1 MAKTNNLVTKGLQ
14 GTLQNLTFV
23 NSKAYGD
30 HVRNRRGTFKP
41 AVLNETMEQSKD
53 RLLQVNETASLIF
66 KSICEH
72 KDGTLWPRLLSKLRR
87 QLKETNHNDVLC
99 LLNLECDASHTLDKM
114 LRSHCNVEVEI
125 VKQQMNIAFT
135 LPEPPVYDKRYLKE
149 FQASMHVIF
158 PDLERQKLKKV
169 IAYSDILHKTS
180 CPKEFSF
187 VIPVPAKS
195 TTFAVFL
202 KVTECKNGLALN
214 YPQSTGMR
222 CVAVGLIPGK
232 KEKPVRK
239 KATPQKKKAVKK
251 AGKARAAKKN
261 PKATGS

>member
-14 GTLQNLTFV
+14 GTLENLTFV

-41 AVLNETMEQSKD
+41 AVLNETMEESKK

-87 QLKETNHNDVLC
+87 QLKETNHNDVHC
-99 LLNLECDASHTLDKM
+99 LLNMECHAKHTLDKM
-114 LRSHCNVEVEI
+114 LPSHWNVEVEI
-125 VKQQMNIAFT
+125 IKSKMNIALT
-135 LPEPPVYDKRYLKE
+135 LPGLPVYSKRYLKE
-149 FQASMHVIF
+149 FQISMHVIF
-158 PDLERQKLKKV
+158 PDLEKLKLKKV
-169 IAYSDILHKTS
+169 IAYSDILQKTS

-187 VIPVPAKS
+187 EIPVPAKS

-202 KVTECKNGLALN
+202 KVTECKNGIALN

-222 CVAVGLIPGK
+222 CVAVGIITEK
-232 KEKPVRK
+232 KDKPV
-239 KATPQKKKAVKK
+239 KKKAAPKKKK
-251 AGKARAAKKN
+251 AKK
-261 PKATGS
+261 

>member
-14 GTLQNLTFV
+14 GSLQNLTFV

-41 AVLNETMEQSKD
+41 AVLNQTMEQSKD

-66 KSICEH
+66 RSICEH

-87 QLKETNHNDVLC
+87 QLKETNQNDVLC
-99 LLNLECDASHTLDKM
+99 LLNLECDAKHTLEKM
-114 LRSHCNVEVEI
+114 LRSHWNVEGGI
-125 VKQQMNIAFT
+125 VKRKMNIDFT
-135 LPEPPVYDKRYLKE
+135 LPQPPIYDKKILKA
-149 FQASMHVIF
+149 FQISMHVIF
-158 PDLERQKLKKV
+158 SDVERQKLKKE
-169 IAYSDILHKTS
+169 IAYSDILYKAN

-187 VIPVPAKS
+187 EIPVPVKS

-202 KVTECKNGLALN
+202 KVTECEDGIALN

-222 CVAVGLIPGK
+222 CVAVGIMPG
-232 KEKPVRK
+232 EQRKP
-239 KATPQKKKAVKK
+239 AKKKASTKKKK
-251 AGKARAAKKN
+251 AAIKKQKT
-261 PKATGS
+261 PRK